1 MSSYNKLNNI
11 LGWLIFGIALLV
23 YTLTVEPTASFWDCG
38 EFIAAA
44 YKLQIPHP
52 PGAPLFLM
60 IGRVFSFFAGGDV
73 TKVAF
78 WVNMVS
84 VVSSA
89 FTILFL
95 FWTITLLAR
104 KLVVFQD
111 GEATLIQ
118 KILVLG
124 AGTVGALAYTFS
136 DSFWFSAAEAEV
148 YAISAFFTAFVVWA
162 ILKWER
168 MADQPDSDR
177 WLLLIAYMV
186 GLSIGVHLLNLVAIP
201 SLGLVFYFRKYKPTK
216 AGIAATLGI
225 SALILGAILIGVIP
239 GLPSMAGWFEILFV
253 NSFGLPFK
261 SGITFFVVIF
271 IGAIVYGIIYSVK
284 KNNRVLNLAL
294 LSFVFVLIGYSS
306 YTMVLV
312 RSNFNPPIDENNPE
326 DIMKFISYLKRE
338 QYGDRPLFYGPQFT
352 ADLTEQNDGAA
363 LYKKGEEDYEIY
375 DYRTENIFDPNH
387 QTLLPRMH
395 SQQPHHVAEYKKLLK
410 EYGGWREGKKPS
422 GYHNIRY
429 MLDRQ
434 LGKMYWR
441 YFLWNFVGR
450 EGDIQDS
457 DELWPWEAGEKMP
470 ELLDSNA
477 RNNYWMLPLIL
488 GIAGLLFQYTK
499 EKKSFA
505 ITALLFFF
513 TGIAIILYLNA
524 PPIEPRERDY
534 AYAGSYYAFC
544 IWIGLGVIAVFDL
557 LKEAIKN
564 HKALAALSLA
574 VSLLVPT
581 VMAVQGWDDH
591 DRSGRYH
598 SVDSAK
604 NLLNSCKPNAI
615 LFTGGDN
622 DTFPLW
628 YVQEVEGFRTDVRVC
643 NLSLLN
649 TDWYIDQMKKD
660 AYDSK
665 ALPISLENEDYIQ
678 GTNDV
683 VYYNNP
689 SGNDQ
694 PMYVDAYIKAIKE
707 ENPNIRR
714 YLQTDRHKKYI
725 NALPSK
731 NLVVR
736 MDANAVKSK
745 GIVPEKFESR
755 VPNRL
760 AWTLKRNSL
769 EKKDLIILDM
779 ISNIA
784 KDNWERPIYFSTT
797 LGNSNYLD
805 LKNHMYLEGLAYRLL
820 PANNGNDQ
828 QGTINTD
835 VMYDNMMNN
844 MFWRGMADEGVFYD
858 ENYKRMVFNAR
869 LQYYFLAAH
878 LIYVENDK
886 ERGKAVINKSLE
898 VMPDDVFAM
907 EIYGAQYVGLLFE
920 VDDEEKAMEI
930 ATAMGDRSV
939 EMIEYMSGQGVSR
952 ESMYRYY
959 AVLNTIAKTLEQNG
973 KTEEAKKYA
982 AWLQ

>member
-60 IGRVFSFFAGGDV
+60 IGRIFSFFAGGDV

-78 WVNMVS
+78 WINMVS

-104 KLVVFQD
+104 KLVVFED
-111 GEATLIQ
+111 GEATLTQ

-124 AGTVGALAYTFS
+124 SGIVGALAYTFS

-168 MADQPDSDR
+168 IADHPDSDR

-201 SLGLVFYFRKYKPTK
+201 SLGLVFYFRKYQPTK
-216 AGIAATLGI
+216 AGIAATLTI

-239 GLPSMAGWFEILFV
+239 GLPSIAGWFEILFV
-253 NSFGLPFK
+253 NSLGLPFK
-261 SGITFFVVIF
+261 SGITFFVLIF
-271 IGAIVYGIIYSVK
+271 IGAIVYGIVYSIK

-338 QYGDRPLFYGPQFT
+338 QYGDRPLFHGPQFT
-352 ADLTEQNDGAA
+352 ADLIEQNDGSP
-363 LYKKGEEDYEIY
+363 LYKKGEEEYEIY

-387 QTLLPRMH
+387 QTLFPRMH
-395 SQQPHHVAEYKKLLK
+395 SQQPHHVSEYKKLLQ
-410 EYGGWREGKKPS
+410 EYGGWREGKMPS

-429 MLDRQ
+429 LLDRQ

-557 LKEAIKN
+557 LKEAVKN
-564 HKALAALSLA
+564 HKALAAISVA

-591 DRSGRYH
+591 DRSGRFH

-604 NLLNSCKPNAI
+604 NLLNSCAKNAI

-660 AYDSK
+660 AYDSE
-665 ALPISLENEDYIQ
+665 ALPISLENENYIQ

-736 MDANAVKSK
+736 MDPQATKAQ

-755 VPNRL
+755 IPNQL
-760 AWTLKRNSL
+760 SWTLKRNSL

-779 ISNIA
+779 IANIA
-784 KDNWERPIYFSTT
+784 KGDWERPIYFSTT

-828 QGTINTD
+828 QGTVNTD

-844 MFWRGMADEGVFYD
+844 MFWRGMSDKNVFYD

-886 ERGKAVINKSLE
+886 ERAKAVINKSLE

-920 VDDEEKAMEI
+920 VGDEETAMKI
-930 ATAMGDRSV
+930 SKAMGDRSI
-939 EMIEYMSGQGVSR
+939 EMIEYMSGQGVSKD
-952 ESMYRYY
+952 SMYRYY

-973 KTEEAKKYA
+973 KTEEAKKYSV
-982 AWLQ
+982 WLQ

>member
-11 LGWLIFGIALLV
+11 LGWLIFGISLLV

-78 WVNMVS
+78 WINMVS

-104 KLVVFQD
+104 KLVVFED
-111 GEATLIQ
+111 GEATLTQ
-118 KILVLG
+118 KLLVLG
-124 AGTVGALAYTFS
+124 AGAVGALAYTFS

-168 MADQPDSDR
+168 IADHPDSDR

-216 AGIAATLGI
+216 GGIIATLAI
-225 SALILGAILIGVIP
+225 SAAILGAILIGVIP
-239 GLPSMAGWFEILFV
+239 GLPSMAGWFEVLFV

-271 IGAIVYGIIYSVK
+271 LGSIIYGIIYSIK
-284 KNNRVLNLAL
+284 KNNRILNLAL

-352 ADLTEQNDGAA
+352 ADLIEQNDGSA
-363 LYKKGEEDYEIY
+363 LYKKGEEEYEIY
-375 DYRTENIFDPNH
+375 DYRTENIFDPTQ
-387 QTLLPRMH
+387 QTLFPRMH
-395 SQQPHHVAEYKKLLK
+395 SQQAHHVAEYKKLLQQ
-410 EYGGWREGKKPS
+410 YGGWREGKMPS

-477 RNNYWMLPLIL
+477 RNNYWMLPLLL
-488 GIAGLLFQYTK
+488 GIAGLLFQYSK

-513 TGIAIILYLNA
+513 TGIAIIIYLNA

-534 AYAGSYYAFC
+534 AYSGSYYAFC

-564 HKALAALSLA
+564 HKALAALVVA

-581 VMAVQGWDDH
+581 VMALQGWDDH

-604 NLLNSCKPNAI
+604 NLLNSCAKNAI

-689 SGNDQ
+689 SGKDQ
-694 PMYVDAYIKAIKE
+694 PMYVDAYIKAVKE
-707 ENPNIRR
+707 DNPNIRR

-736 MDANAVKSK
+736 MNAEATKAQ

-755 VPNRL
+755 VSNQL
-760 AWTLKRNSL
+760 SWTLKRNSL

-779 ISNIA
+779 IANIA

-828 QGTINTD
+828 QGTVNTD

-844 MFWRGMADEGVFYD
+844 MFYRGMNDTDVFYD

-886 ERGKAVINKSLE
+886 ERAKTVINKSLE
-898 VMPDDVFAM
+898 VMPDNVFAM

-920 VDDEEKAMEI
+920 VGDETKAMEI

-952 ESMYRYY
+952 DSMYRYY

-973 KTEEAKKYA
+973 KTEEAKKYS